1 MAEYKIP
8 KKTVDLLYETVH
20 TDIMDNALLKELVHC
35 ANNLR
40 AEMIYLKCI
49 RAGKLKWAQ
58 EIRKEYDLK
67 SRQYDSTLALGYAMM
82 YLQNKEENEHT

>member
-1 MAEYKIP
+1 MENS
-8 KKTVDLLYETVH
+8 LL
-20 TDIMDNALLKELVHC
+20 NELAHY

-58 EIRKEYDLK
+58 EIIREYNIK
-67 SRQYDSTLALGYAMM
+67 VRQYDSTIALGYAMM
-82 YLQNKEENEHT
+82 YLQNKEENEDK